1 MPKTNLTLFF
11 SRNYVFLLE
20 KINLAPNLLIITINV
35 GRKIM
40 WAKKLSYKNKIKG
53 GDNQVG
59 ESYKVNSWS
68 GESNLSFARDET
80 LPLGQKLILFG
91 N

>member
-1 MPKTNLTLFF
+1 MGTK
-11 SRNYVFLLE
+11 
-20 KINLAPNLLIITINV
+20 A
-35 GRKIM
+35 
-40 WAKKLSYKNKIKG
+40 LSSKNKNKG

>member
-20 KINLAPNLLIITINV
+20 KINLAPNLLIIINV
-35 GRKIM
+35 CGIIM
-40 WAKKLSYKNKIKG
+40 EAKTLSSKNKIKG

-59 ESYKVNSWS
+59 
-68 GESNLSFARDET
+68 DE
-80 LPLGQKLILFG
+80 LLG
-91 N
+91 